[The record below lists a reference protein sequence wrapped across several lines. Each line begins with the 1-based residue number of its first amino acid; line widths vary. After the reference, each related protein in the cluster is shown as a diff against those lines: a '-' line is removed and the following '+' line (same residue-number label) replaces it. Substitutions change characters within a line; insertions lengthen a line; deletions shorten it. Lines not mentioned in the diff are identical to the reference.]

1 MFEFLG
7 GVITGVVLLIGYGA
21 YRALGSDGWDN
32 SNILNWLRLLSHVFI
47 HPEDFGE
54 MYYDDV
60 LKGKVKPFAYIKGD
74 EFADHFP
81 DSRP

>member
-7 GVITGVVLLIGYGA
+7 GVITGILLLIGYGA
-21 YRALGSDGWDN
+21 YRALRSDGWDN

-54 MYYDDV
+54 MYY
-60 LKGKVKPFAYIKGD
+60 KKPDGSEARPFGYISGD